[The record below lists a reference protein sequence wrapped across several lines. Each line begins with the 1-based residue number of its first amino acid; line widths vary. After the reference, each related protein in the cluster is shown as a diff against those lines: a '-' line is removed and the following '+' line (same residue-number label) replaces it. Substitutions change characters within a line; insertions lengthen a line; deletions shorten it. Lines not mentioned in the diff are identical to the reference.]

1 MTAPA
6 LLLVAHGTR
15 DPAGAVVTEQVA
27 ARVRARLG
35 VPVRAGYVDVHR
47 PTPADVLAELPGPCV
62 AVPMFLAAGYHV
74 RVDLPEQLQASGRAD
89 VLVAQTFGPDPVLVA
104 AAAQRLYEAGAGPD
118 DAVVLAVVGSSDPRA
133 QADGARAARQLGRE
147 LGRPVTLATIAM
159 GEPRVPDAVAR
170 LRADGARRVAVAGW
184 LLAPGLFARQLDR
197 CGADVVGAP
206 LADHDAVITLI
217 AQRYSAALAERS
229 RTA

>member
-1 MTAPA
+1 MTAPS
-6 LLLVAHGTR
+6 LLLVAHGTH
-15 DPAGAVVTEQVA
+15 DPAGAVVTE
-27 ARVRARLG
+27 RVTALVGARLD
-35 VPVRAGYVDVHR
+35 VPVAAGYVDVHR
-47 PTPADVLAELPGPCV
+47 PTPADALAGLPGPCV

-74 RVDLPEQLQASGRAD
+74 RVDLPEQLRATGRAD
-89 VLVAQTFGPDPVLVA
+89 VLVAQTFGPDPLLVR
-104 AAAQRLYEAGAGPD
+104 AAAQRLREAGAEPD

-133 QADGARAARQLGRE
+133 RDDSAQAARRLGRE

-184 LLAPGLFARQLDR
+184 LLAPGLFARQLEH
-197 CGADVVGAP
+197 CGADVVAAP
-206 LADHDAVITLI
+206 LADHDAVVALI
-217 AQRYSAALAERS
+217 AQRYSAALTSTS